1 MFGTATPT
9 YSNSYGEVHH
19 YHDTFSWIVL
29 VINVYFLELKP
40 VASYYEDNLMTFFQ
54 QFFGMGL
61 FICQKCLFP
70 LVFLYDVRGV
80 CLSSFPSIF

>member
-40 VASYYEDNLMTFFQ
+40 VASYYEDNLMTFIS
-54 QFFGMGL
+54 L
-61 FICQKCLFP
+61 
-70 LVFLYDVRGV
+70 
-80 CLSSFPSIF
+80 